1 MLVHVPDHFSSKFE
15 FDFSKLPASK
25 TDRLSLAKALLGITL
40 GLAMLSLGI
49 LEMFSFI
56 TAERKTEQS
65 FIMVEIFAFI
75 IILIALGITIGS
87 VMSLIRYKKFRF
99 DGENFDI
106 IYRPSIGIKH
116 KLSESINN
124 YIGVR
129 LRVLFTQAGIFTK
142 NRYII
147 DLYHE
152 DASKIVPLYISTKNK
167 NIRKIWENYARLFK
181 LPALSIGERGII
193 RRECEDLDKSIKEL
207 YLEDKLPFISSGH
220 LPEPDSLVIR
230 ENKNSTSVMPKSIY
244 WDVFSF
250 LFLFIA
256 TSSMILL
263 IAGGIYLTFIGSKLP
278 TLYWI
283 LGAIVLVGTIHLI
296 IKLFNSY
303 CIELKDNE
311 IIVQDIVLGSVVNYD
326 FIGIDKLENIELSYN
341 PIIDRYNLALIS
353 DDKVLTF
360 GSRLPVND
368 LLWLKDFII
377 RKLVGN

>member
-1 MLVHVPDHFSSKFE
+1 
-15 FDFSKLPASK
+15 
-25 TDRLSLAKALLGITL
+25 
-40 GLAMLSLGI
+40 
-49 LEMFSFI
+49 
-56 TAERKTEQS
+56 
-65 FIMVEIFAFI
+65 
-75 IILIALGITIGS
+75 
-87 VMSLIRYKKFRF
+87 
-99 DGENFDI
+99 
-106 IYRPSIGIKH
+106 
-116 KLSESINN
+116 
-124 YIGVR
+124 
-129 LRVLFTQAGIFTK
+129 
-142 NRYII
+142 
-147 DLYHE
+147 
-152 DASKIVPLYISTKNK
+152 
-167 NIRKIWENYARLFK
+167 
-181 LPALSIGERGII
+181 
-193 RRECEDLDKSIKEL
+193 
-207 YLEDKLPFISSGH
+207 
-220 LPEPDSLVIR
+220 
-230 ENKNSTSVMPKSIY
+230 MPKSIY